1 MRQKILIIEDE
12 FLMLSFLQQRLQKE
26 DLEVSIASDGDQ
38 AMKLIN
44 TNKYDCIL
52 IDLMLPF
59 ISGLELISH
68 IRGNTINQATPII
81 VLSALSNE
89 KTIVEVISIGAND
102 FLKKPFALDVLVVKL
117 KQLLKGNFI
126 SHSA

>member
-26 DLEVSIASDGDQ
+26 DLAVSIASDGDQ
-38 AMKLIN
+38 AMGLIN

-59 ISGLELISH
+59 ISGFELISY
-68 IRGNTINQATPII
+68 IRANTINQATPII
-81 VLSALSNE
+81 VLSALGNE
-89 KTIVEVISIGAND
+89 KTIVEAISIGAND
-102 FLKKPFALDVLVVKL
+102 FLKKPFALNVLVIKL
-117 KQLLKGNFI
+117 KLLLKGHFI
-126 SHSA
+126 SHTA